1 MGEYPILDI
10 IPEYSIFDVQAK
22 LPFVFHAEKLK
33 YAPLRKQT
41 LVLENR
47 EESLRALMQEVCNE
61 LGIVL
66 TDKSQFAGD
75 EAQSRFQLEALS
87 DDTLHLSM
95 AADETD
101 APQEE
106 KIHLL
111 HSDAGEAAFDV
122 LDAMLRLLQQ
132 HEQVEQ
138 LPEDEP
144 DLNYLKETFADQRE
158 RYQNLISLMVK
169 ELILSKEGIA
179 RAIDEH
185 DVMSYRQIKHKL
197 QPSTSYLR
205 MPDFTRVMEDV
216 KLRFDLIDKEE
227 MQDTKLRMFLYF
239 DKIIEALQGELQRLE
254 EGGS

>member
-1 MGEYPILDI
+1 M
-10 IPEYSIFDVQAK
+10 
-22 LPFVFHAEKLK
+22 FHAEKLK

-47 EESLRALMQEVCNE
+47 EESLRALMEEVCNE

-66 TDKSQFAGD
+66 TDKSHFAGD
-75 EAQSRFQLEALS
+75 KTQSRFQLQALS

-95 AADETD
+95 AGGEEAG
-101 APQEE
+101 ASQEE
-106 KIHLL
+106 NIHLL
-111 HSDAGEAAFDV
+111 KSDAGEAAFDV

-132 HEQVEQ
+132 HDQEEE

-144 DLNYLKETFADQRE
+144 DLNYLKETFADQHE

-216 KLRFDLIDKEE
+216 KTHFDRIDEEE

-254 EGGS
+254 KGGS